1 MARYTVT
8 VSRVDHGSQTAGF
21 SSLHAAWACAS
32 TATFAAGGLGDMLAA
47 NNAFREFR
55 RRTAKP
61 VRMTWEPSNRA
72 YAITVLRHD

>member
-1 MARYTVT
+1 MARYIVT
-8 VSRVDHGSQTAGF
+8 ISRGDHGSQTRCF

-32 TATFAAGGLGDMLAA
+32 TVTFAAGGLDDMLAA

-61 VRMTWEPSNRA
+61 VRMTWEPSNRT
-72 YAITVLRHD
+72 YAITILRHD